1 MLLHLHFKKVCCNTK
16 RNSKKPWYP
25 CFIQHKE
32 RQACS
37 ESFHG
42 TNNIMF
48 LMYLKKKKYFP
59 LPCYTPLPNFRLRNE
74 MKSHLPAC
82 NKYQRHWIAIY
93 QIKLLSLYILN
104 SLILLIDCSSIH
116 DTDYLSTFKGMN
128 HPRQNQ
134 YLNFPWFPFQHFR
147 ALLYKYQPNFYR
159 IWKFLSSLDISMAYG
174 PHSTKTSCTYFY
186 FTLTFQQIHP
196 YYIHDLKRSV
206 PEIKYFK
213 VNQAHQANNKQITK
227 VSPT

>member
-25 CFIQHKE
+25 CLIKHKE

-48 LMYLKKKKYFP
+48 LMYLKKKYFP

-93 QIKLLSLYILN
+93 QIKLLSSYIFN
-104 SLILLIDCSSIH
+104 SLILLIECSSIH